1 MNRQQLCRRLYI
13 SCSTTALPT
22 ARIAARSITTASTAS
37 PSSTPS
43 TFSTINASEISHF
56 SKLSSQWWSE
66 TGEFALLH
74 RMNPV
79 RVEWIRQKV
88 ALAPPPEEEWSF
100 ETRHMDVRREAAKG
114 TGAWLTGLRCLD
126 VGCGGGILSEALA
139 RLGATV
145 VSVDASESNIGIA
158 TTHASQDPYLAK
170 KMEKGELEYR
180 FSTAEALRDA
190 GEKFDVVCS
199 MEVLEH
205 VDEPGEFM
213 KCLGEMVK
221 PGGHLLLSTIS
232 RTPLSQLLTITLAED
247 ILRLVTPGT
256 HTYRKFIK
264 PEELRRFVYSDMGG
278 FETWHRND
286 DASDIRKN
294 EVGETRGIIYD
305 PLKGAWRLW
314 DGVEGSWWK
323 EAGEV
328 CNYMYHAKKRS

>member
-1 MNRQQLCRRLYI
+1 
-13 SCSTTALPT
+13 
-22 ARIAARSITTASTAS
+22 
-37 PSSTPS
+37 
-43 TFSTINASEISHF
+43 
-56 SKLSSQWWSE
+56 
-66 TGEFALLH
+66 
-74 RMNPV
+74 MNPV

-88 ALAPPPEEEWSF
+88 ALAPPPDEEWSF
-100 ETRHMDVRREAAKG
+100 ETRHMDAQREAARG

-213 KCLGEMVK
+213 KCLGEMVNVS
-221 PGGHLLLSTIS
+221 PGVDSSRNMLNKNSLADISYFLQSQGLPFLNSSLSLWLKIS
-232 RTPLSQLLTITLAED
+232 S
-247 ILRLVTPGT
+247 
-256 HTYRKFIK
+256 
-264 PEELRRFVYSDMGG
+264 
-278 FETWHRND
+278 
-286 DASDIRKN
+286 AS
-294 EVGETRGIIYD
+294 
-305 PLKGAWRLW
+305 
-314 DGVEGSWWK
+314 
-323 EAGEV
+323 
-328 CNYMYHAKKRS
+328 

>member
-1 MNRQQLCRRLYI
+1 MKSWSESHRVRKLDSSSATYFTRHTPYIMNRQHLCRKLYI
-13 SCSTTALPT
+13 ARSTTALSV
-22 ARIAARSITTASTAS
+22 ARIAARSITTASSSTAS
-37 PSSTPS
+37 NNPS

-88 ALAPPPEEEWSF
+88 ALAPPPDEEWSF
-100 ETRHMDVRREAAKG
+100 KTRHMDAQREAARG

-170 KMEKGELEYR
+170 KMEKGELEYQ

-205 VDEPGEFM
+205 VDEPREFM
-213 KCLGEMVK
+213 KCLGEMVNVS
-221 PGGHLLLSTIS
+221 PGVHFS
-232 RTPLSQLLTITLAED
+232 RN
-247 ILRLVTPGT
+247 
-256 HTYRKFIK
+256 
-264 PEELRRFVYSDMGG
+264 M
-278 FETWHRND
+278 
-286 DASDIRKN
+286 
-294 EVGETRGIIYD
+294 
-305 PLKGAWRLW
+305 LKKKTAWRTSLTFYNLKN
-314 DGVEGSWWK
+314 SPFST
-323 EAGEV
+323 AH
-328 CNYMYHAKKRS
+328 YHSCRRYPPPCDSGNTYLP